1 MNRSI
6 KISIVVLAILVL
18 SASILWLGTSIA
30 RAGWGMTGYWPGS
43 MMAGFPVA
51 RSDSDDQSSYCNG
64 SGVGIMGGGMMGTYA
79 GQSPG
84 MMHGYLS
91 SSTDNVDPLNLEQ
104 VEVAI
109 EKYLTTLNDQGLV
122 LGEVMIFDNHAYA
135 QIIEVSTG
143 IGALEVLVDPESLAV
158 YPEPGP
164 NMMWNLK
171 YGMMSG
177 YGEHGMM
184 GAGMM
189 GGWNRSADNRV
200 PEVSAEMPITPQEA
214 IERAQDYLNRNSSG
228 LQVEAH
234 ADRFYGYYT
243 LHTLEDG
250 NTVGMLSVNGFSGQ
264 VFPHTWHGKLLQVS
278 D

>member
-1 MNRSI
+1 MNKSI
-6 KISIVVLAILVL
+6 QIIIVVLAILVL
-18 SASILWLGTSIA
+18 GVSILWLGTSIA

-64 SGVGIMGGGMMGTYA
+64 SGIGIMGGGMMGAY
-79 GQSPG
+79 GGHSPG
-84 MMHGYLS
+84 MMNGYLS
-91 SSTDNVDPLNLEQ
+91 SGAVNVDPLSVEQ
-104 VEVAI
+104 VEEAI
-109 EKYLTTLNDQGLV
+109 QDYLATLNNPDLV
-122 LGEVMIFDNHAYA
+122 LGEVMIFENHAYA
-135 QIIEVSTG
+135 QIIESSTG

-177 YGEHGMM
+177 SGGHGMM

-189 GGWNRSADNRV
+189 SGFYRPGYSDEF
-200 PEVSAEMPITPQEA
+200 EVTAEMPITPQEA
-214 IERAQDYLNRNSSG
+214 VERAQDYLDRTSPG
-228 LQVEAH
+228 MQVEDH

-250 NTVGMLSVNGFSGQ
+250 NIVGMLSVNGYSGQ
-264 VFPHTWHGKLLQVS
+264 VFLHTWHGELLQMS
-278 D
+278 G